1 MLKILREQL
10 DHFARKARREFADRV
25 VLHIGIAYPDL
36 AASMTPEALRARV
49 EDGMARAERYDIVME
64 EDAVEFILMLF
75 ALGPAADE
83 EIPWVRAILRDREL
97 DGGGKMK
104 RLEEA
109 GRRERAALS
118 AVEESA

>member
-10 DHFARKARREFADRV
+10 DHFARKARRDFAERV
-25 VLHIGIAYPDL
+25 VLHIDLTYPEL
-36 AASMTPEALRARV
+36 AASMPEDVLRARV
-49 EDGMARAERYDIVME
+49 EDGMDRAERYGIVME

-83 EIPWVRAILRDREL
+83 EIPWVRAILRDRDL

-109 GRRERAALS
+109 GRRERAAQT
-118 AVEESA
+118 AVEEGA